1 MNTIFPPLPPDSEY
15 KSTSCYSK
23 KCDGGWEYVEIKS
36 SLEKDKIPCQRS
48 LHSGA
53 VYKDNLLIFGGYDGS
68 KRINDLWCYNFATM
82 RWALL
87 NDNDAPSPRDRH
99 VAVVCNNELYIFGG
113 FGKFQFKLYLFIL
126 IIFFRWPIKS

>member
-1 MNTIFPPLPPDSEY
+1 MNATILPPPPPDSDI
-15 KSTSCYSK
+15 KTSYK

-53 VYKDNLLIFGGYDGS
+53 VYRDNLLIFGGYDGS
-68 KRINDLWCYNFATM
+68 KRINDLWNYNFTTM
-82 RWALL
+82 RWTLL

-113 FGKFQFKLYLFIL
+113 FGKIQFKLYLFIFI
-126 IIFFRWPIKS
+126 IIFRWSIKS